1 MHWENRHT
9 DCNGLWSS
17 QLGGGGCRLLI
28 SGLPLIFTLTS
39 FCPYNGSGIIKFWFM
54 FAFEVARIPE
64 PPHPAPPTH
73 TPDALHDVAPS
84 SQFNGNRDSICA
96 PTIFGF
102 AKIQERQGFHVLSF
116 SQFLS
121 ICLSAVCLSV
131 FLSICLSVF
140 LSVCLC
146 ISVSVFIDKQG
157 GAGSTGT

>member
-1 MHWENRHT
+1 
-9 DCNGLWSS
+9 
-17 QLGGGGCRLLI
+17 
-28 SGLPLIFTLTS
+28 
-39 FCPYNGSGIIKFWFM
+39 M

-140 LSVCLC
+140 LSVCLS

-157 GAGSTGT
+157 GQGALEDKSK